1 MLSPSALTRSTG
13 AWLRGQWPIALS
25 IALGLAAGASV
36 VWLYGADP
44 LNSLYIILTGFLY
57 YPDLVLVNASVLI
70 LTALAFAIPLR
81 VGFFNIGAEGGVM
94 MGAIIAVSV
103 AASTGSA
110 LAAMAAAVAAG
121 ALLGGIVALL
131 RLKLGVNEVLSTIM
145 FNWIIY
151 WVSLYIVT
159 AVLADPL
166 YPQRSVRI
174 PEDAMLPRW
183 PSDEVT
189 IAGYTIYP
197 GTLPSILLISLATAV
212 AAWIV
217 IYYTLPGLRY
227 RFVGSNEQAALMR
240 GTRIGLVKA
249 LSLTVAG
256 ALAGLAGSLLVL
268 GFSGSVDV
276 TLGGVR
282 NYGFDGIGVALV
294 GKNHPLGIIA
304 ASLFFSDLRSGSSWL
319 QIAEGV
325 PPELAE
331 MVNGVIVYSIAAL
344 AGIHYILGT
353 RPLDRIREVL
363 GSRPFRG

>member
-1 MLSPSALTRSTG
+1 MPSPG
-13 AWLRGQWPIALS
+13 QWLRSQWPIALS
-25 IALGLAAGASV
+25 IILGMAAGAVV

-44 LNSLYIILTGFLY
+44 INSLYVLLTGFLY
-57 YPDLVLVNASVLI
+57 YPDLVLVNASVLM

-81 VGFFNIGAEGGVM
+81 VGFFNIGAEGGVI
-94 MGAIIAVSV
+94 MGAVIAVSV
-103 AASTGSA
+103 AVFTGSSF
-110 LAAMAAAVAAG
+110 AAMLASVVAG
-121 ALLGGIVALL
+121 AILGGIVAFL
-131 RLKLGVNEVLSTIM
+131 RLKLSVNEVLSTIM

-151 WVSLYIVT
+151 WVGLYIVT
-159 AVLADPL
+159 AILADPL
-166 YPQRSVRI
+166 YPQRSVRV
-174 PEDAMLPRW
+174 PEEAMLPRW
-183 PSDEVT
+183 PSQEVT

-197 GTLPSILLISLATAV
+197 GTLPSILLISLATTAV
-212 AAWIV
+212 TWIV
-217 IYYTLPGLRY
+217 MYYTLPGLRY
-227 RFVGSNEQAALMR
+227 RFVGSNEQAALIR
-240 GTRIGLVKA
+240 GTRVDLVKA

-256 ALAGLAGSLLVL
+256 ALAGLAGSLIVL

-304 ASLFFSDLRSGSSWL
+304 ASMFFSDLRSGSAWL

-344 AGIHYILGT
+344 AGIHYILGS
-353 RPLDRIREVL
+353 RPLDRILEIL
-363 GSRPFRG
+363 GLRVRRG